1 MPTNQPFDWKLLPH
15 DYPARAARI
24 GRKGSSPLARTTESY
39 RKAFDALGIDRSAG
53 SPTINPAPDKSL
65 EQALLWIGEKEAE
78 QQRIFMARIE
88 ARMAEQIDIA
98 RSTKNAARI
107 AAILAAITAPSSAS
121 SPFSNNRGVW

>member
-1 MPTNQPFDWKLLPH
+1 M
-15 DYPARAARI
+15 
-24 GRKGSSPLARTTESY
+24 
-39 RKAFDALGIDRSAG
+39 
-53 SPTINPAPDKSL
+53 

-107 AAILAAITAPSSAS
+107 AAILAASIFAL
-121 SPFSNNRGVW
+121 FK

>member
-1 MPTNQPFDWKLLPH
+1 
-15 DYPARAARI
+15 ARI

-39 RKAFDALGIDRSAG
+39 RIDRSAG
-53 SPTINPAPDKSL
+53 SPTINPAPDQSL

-78 QQRIFMARIE
+78 QKRIFMARIE

-121 SPFSNNRGVW
+121 SPFSK